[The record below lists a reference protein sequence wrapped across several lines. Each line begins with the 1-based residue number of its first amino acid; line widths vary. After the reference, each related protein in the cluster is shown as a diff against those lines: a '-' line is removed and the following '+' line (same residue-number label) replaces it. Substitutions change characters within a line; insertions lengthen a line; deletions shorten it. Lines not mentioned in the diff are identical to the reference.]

1 MDSQPEGWRR
11 GPYYRLSRTDNITAG
26 DGKGPYFVRACCERL
41 DQVSA
46 LRASLHRERV
56 RGPLAHAVP
65 VGQGGPHAVGRAEC
79 HLAKGI
85 GEPDEGEPHVRFE
98 VARAGDGRCYG
109 CGVVHH
115 RETGLEQMRLRLR
128 LAPR

>member
-56 RGPLAHAVP
+56 RGLS
-65 VGQGGPHAVGRAEC
+65 RMLYR
-79 HLAKGI
+79 LAKVGPTQWGALHAI
-85 GEPDEGEPHVRFE
+85 W
-98 VARAGDGRCYG
+98 
-109 CGVVHH
+109 
-115 RETGLEQMRLRLR
+115 
-128 LAPR
+128 